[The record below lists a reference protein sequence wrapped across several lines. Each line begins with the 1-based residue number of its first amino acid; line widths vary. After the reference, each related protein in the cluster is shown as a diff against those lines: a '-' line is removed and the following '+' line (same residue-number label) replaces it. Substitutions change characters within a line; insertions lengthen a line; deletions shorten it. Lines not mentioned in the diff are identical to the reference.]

1 MDIQEEMAQIITE
14 ATVDETPA
22 EPEKSETPSE
32 PESVPA
38 PTEEPKKTFKVK
50 HNKQEVELTE
60 EQANEAIQYGLY
72 VKDRGGIT
80 PIKWFDEQAKA
91 AGFDSL
97 AAYQKALKEASEQRE
112 VARLVEEDSL
122 PEEVAT
128 ELVQLR
134 MEKAERAKAEAEQ
147 TTEAVDANLVNEV
160 REFNKLFPDVDVENL
175 PAEVLA
181 EKQAN
186 RSRSIVDIYARYAV
200 QQYNKNR
207 QIEES
212 QRKAAETST
221 PSLQGVADSPDLYA
235 FIDDIIFKKKE

>member
-1 MDIQEEMAQIITE
+1 MDIQEQMAQIFSE
-14 ATVDETPA
+14 ATEDETPA
-22 EPEKSETPSE
+22 ASETAETPKE

-128 ELVQLR
+128 ELVQAR
-134 MEKAERAKAEAEQ
+134 MEKAERAKAEAEP
-147 TTEAVDANLVNEV
+147 EVDDLVEEM
-160 REFNKLFPDVDVENL
+160 REFHKLFPDVDVENL
-175 PAEVLA
+175 PESVLA
-181 EKQAN
+181 EKKAN
-186 RSRSIVDIYARYAV
+186 RGRSIVDIYARYAV

>member
-1 MDIQEEMAQIITE
+1 MDIQEQMAQIFSE
-14 ATVDETPA
+14 ATEDETPA
-22 EPEKSETPSE
+22 ASETAETPKE

-128 ELVQLR
+128 ELVQAR
-134 MEKAERAKAEAEQ
+134 MEKAERAKAEAEL
-147 TTEAVDANLVNEV
+147 EVDDLVEEM
-160 REFNKLFPDVDVENL
+160 REFHKLFPDVDVENL
-175 PAEVLA
+175 PESVLA
-181 EKQAN
+181 EKKAN
-186 RSRSIVDIYARYAV
+186 RGRSIVDIYARYAV

>member
-128 ELVQLR
+128 ELVQAR
-134 MEKAERAKAEAEQ
+134 MEKAERAKAEAEL
-147 TTEAVDANLVNEV
+147 EVDDLVEEM
-160 REFNKLFPDVDVENL
+160 REFHKLFPDVDVENL

-186 RSRSIVDIYARYAV
+186 RGRSIVDIYARYAV

>member
-1 MDIQEEMAQIITE
+1 MDIQEQMAQIFSE
-14 ATVDETPA
+14 ATEDETPA
-22 EPEKSETPSE
+22 ASETAETPKE

-128 ELVQLR
+128 ELVQAR
-134 MEKAERAKAEAEQ
+134 MEKAERAKAEAEP
-147 TTEAVDANLVNEV
+147 EVDDLVEEM
-160 REFNKLFPDVDVENL
+160 REFHKLFPDVDVENL
-175 PAEVLA
+175 PESVLA

>member
-1 MDIQEEMAQIITE
+1 MDIQEQMAQILSE
-14 ATVDETPA
+14 ATVDETPVA
-22 EPEKSETPSE
+22 SEIAETPKE

-97 AAYQKALKEASEQRE
+97 AAYQKALKEANEQRE
-112 VARLVEEDSL
+112 VARLVEEDAL

-128 ELVQLR
+128 ELVQAR
-134 MEKAERAKAEAEQ
+134 MEKAERAQAEAEP
-147 TTEAVDANLVNEV
+147 EVDADDLVEEM
-160 REFNKLFPDVDVENL
+160 REFHKLFPDVDVENL
-175 PAEVLA
+175 PESVLA
-181 EKQAN
+181 EKKAN
-186 RSRSIVDIYARYAV
+186 RGRSVVDIYARYAV
-200 QQYNKNR
+200 QQYNQNR
-207 QIEES
+207 QIEDS
-212 QRKAAETST
+212 QRQAAETST
-221 PSLQGVADSPDLYA
+221 PSLQGAADTPDLYA

>member
-1 MDIQEEMAQIITE
+1 MDIQEQMAQILSE
-14 ATVDETPA
+14 ATVDETPVA
-22 EPEKSETPSE
+22 SEIAETPKE

-72 VKDRGGIT
+72 VKDRGGIA

-97 AAYQKALKEASEQRE
+97 AAYQKALKEANEQRE
-112 VARLVEEDSL
+112 VARLVEEDAL
-122 PEEVAT
+122 PEEIAT
-128 ELVQLR
+128 ELVQAR
-134 MEKAERAKAEAEQ
+134 MEKAERAQAEAEP
-147 TTEAVDANLVNEV
+147 EVDADDLVEEM
-160 REFNKLFPDVDVENL
+160 REFHKLFPDVDIENL
-175 PAEVLA
+175 PESVLA
-181 EKQAN
+181 EKKAN
-186 RSRSIVDIYARYAV
+186 RGRSIVDIYARYAV

-212 QRKAAETST
+212 QRQAAATST
-221 PSLQGVADSPDLYA
+221 PSLQGAADTPDPYA

>member
-80 PIKWFDEQAKA
+80 PIKWFDEQAEA
-91 AGFDSL
+91 AGFDRW
-97 AAYQKALKEASEQRE
+97 AAYQ
-112 VARLVEEDSL
+112 
-122 PEEVAT
+122 
-128 ELVQLR
+128 
-134 MEKAERAKAEAEQ
+134 
-147 TTEAVDANLVNEV
+147 
-160 REFNKLFPDVDVENL
+160 
-175 PAEVLA
+175 
-181 EKQAN
+181 
-186 RSRSIVDIYARYAV
+186 
-200 QQYNKNR
+200 
-207 QIEES
+207 
-212 QRKAAETST
+212 
-221 PSLQGVADSPDLYA
+221 
-235 FIDDIIFKKKE
+235 